1 MSLISASVGRHV
13 WLLEQLCPLVAFFLL
28 LLSLYPLY
36 YHQSSDKADLVPL
49 RRKSCGL
56 WEQAT
61 RVRNDRPQQPT
72 NQALPNPRPGRPSA
86 RSVATGHTASDREAE
101 ARDKSVSHR
110 PATRSIF
117 KIRPGARRVTKTE
130 PWLVERGA
138 GHACKCN
145 QSPRRALAFASLV
158 NVSNLVG

>member
-28 LLSLYPLY
+28 LLSLYTLY

-72 NQALPNPRPGRPSA
+72 NQALPNPRPGE

-130 PWLVERGA
+130 PWLAGGARRG
-138 GHACKCN
+138 ACKCN